1 MKQLLNYLSAILLSS
16 AVFCSCSSSRKTVF
30 VVLPDTQ
37 TYLES
42 CPEVFKSQVDWILKN
57 KNGID
62 VVIHVGDLTQDNHP
76 TEWMLMSEYFSK
88 IENIGLPYTF
98 SLGNHDLG
106 SKPGKFSDVHNTSVA
121 NKYFPVKRFANK
133 KYWGGSYDKDLVDN
147 HFITIR
153 SEGIDWLI
161 MSLEFGPSDDVL
173 EWANKVI
180 SRNSNKAVIINTHA
194 YLYSDSTWLDN
205 GDWWRPQAYGIGKDS
220 ARTVNDGK
228 QIWEKL
234 ISKHPNILAVFCG
247 HVLKSG
253 VGTLVSKNEYGNN
266 VYQMLANYQRGVDGS
281 QNGGNGYLRII
292 TFDEKKGRMEVK
304 TYSTWENK
312 YHPSLQHNFIF
323 NNIDL
328 NSYVKEK

>member
-1 MKQLLNYLSAILLSS
+1 MKHVLNYLLVALLFF
-16 AVFCSCSSSRKTVF
+16 AVFCSCSSSQKTVF

-57 KNGID
+57 KNKID
-62 VVIHVGDLTQDNHP
+62 AVIHVGDLTQDNHP

-88 IENIGLPYTF
+88 IEKTGLPYTF

-106 SKPGKFSDVHNTSVA
+106 SKPGKFSDVHNTSMA
-121 NKYFPVKRFANK
+121 NKYFPVKRFADK
-133 KYWGGSYDKDLVDN
+133 KYWGGSFNKDSVDN
-147 HFITIR
+147 HYINI
-153 SEGIDWLI
+153 SSGGIDWLI

-173 EWANKVI
+173 KWADEVI
-180 SRNSNKAVIINTHA
+180 SRNRNKAVIINTHA

-205 GDWWRPQAYGIGKDS
+205 SDWWRPQTYGIGKDS
-220 ARTVNDGK
+220 ARTVNDGG

-234 ISKHPNILAVFCG
+234 VSKHSNILAVFCG

-253 VGTLVSKNEYGNN
+253 VGTLISKGEAGNN
-266 VYQMLANYQRGVDGS
+266 VYQMLANFQRGVDGS
-281 QNGGNGYLRII
+281 ENGGNGYLRII
-292 TFDEKKGRMEVK
+292 TFDRKKGEMDVK

-312 YHPSLQHNFIF
+312 YHPSSAHNFIF
-323 NNIDL
+323 DTINIDQ
-328 NSYVKEK
+328 YTK